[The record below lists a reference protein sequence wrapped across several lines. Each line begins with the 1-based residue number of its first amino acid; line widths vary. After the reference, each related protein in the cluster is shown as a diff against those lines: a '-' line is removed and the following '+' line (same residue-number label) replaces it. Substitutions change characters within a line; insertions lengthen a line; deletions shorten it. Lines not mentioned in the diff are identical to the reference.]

1 MPDRS
6 PGPIWVGETAHR
18 RAPGGPPGVG
28 LHVHPRFTAARLLVT
43 DAGVPVG
50 QVDVALTDG
59 RATAAEIDRATAAV
73 VAGAPPDPPPAS
85 DEPMTVVVATRGRPE
100 SVRRCLAAI
109 LAGDHAA
116 VTVLVVDNDP
126 PDDRT
131 RDVVAAVGDDRVHYV
146 HERRRGVSVGRNRG
160 LAEAR
165 TEVVAFTDDD
175 TEPDRHW
182 ASRIAG
188 AFAADPGLTG
198 LSGPV
203 LAARLDTP
211 QERAA
216 DIALAWNKGFTPRRF
231 RLDDPPVD
239 SAVFPF
245 SPGLFGIGANLAVRA
260 RRVRELGGFDEAL
273 GPGRATRGGED
284 IELMVRIVLDGGT
297 LGYLPAAYVWHHH
310 RPSDGELRTQLGGYA
325 LGLGAFL
332 GKVALDGPARRLALR
347 RFPAGI
353 ARLREIV
360 RRESAG
366 VAQDDPPEPDTAGS
380 APGPGPARAGTDGGE
395 ADAAA
400 GTGPSAVAVAEA
412 AGVPAVAE
420 VPADPEERRH
430 ETVALPDGAAARKL
444 RGLAGGPVLYLR
456 TRRQVLAEGGS
467 CPPLTAPGR
476 H

>member
-1 MPDRS
+1 MPDRP

-18 RAPGGPPGVG
+18 RGPGGPPGAG
-28 LHVHPRFTAARLLVT
+28 LHVPPRFTTARLLVT
-43 DAGVPVG
+43 DAGLPVG
-50 QVDVALTDG
+50 QVDVPLTGG
-59 RATAAEIDRATAAV
+59 RASAGEIGRATAAV
-73 VAGAPPDPPPAS
+73 VAATPPEPPPTS

-126 PDDRT
+126 PDGST
-131 RDVVAAVGDDRVHYV
+131 RDVVAAFGDERVRYV
-146 HERRRGVSVGRNRG
+146 HELRRGVSVGRNRG

-175 TEPDRHW
+175 TEPDRRW

-216 DIALAWNKGFTPRRF
+216 DVALAWNKGFAPRRF
-231 RLDDPPVD
+231 RLDDPPSD
-239 SAVFPF
+239 SPVFPF

-273 GPGRATRGGED
+273 GPGRPTRGGED
-284 IELMVRIVLDGGT
+284 IELLVRIVLDGGT

-310 RPSDGELRTQLGGYA
+310 RPSDGELRDQLGGYA

-332 GKVALDGPARRLALR
+332 GKVALDGRARRLALR

-366 VAQDDPPEPDTAGS
+366 AGDAPEPEPAAG
-380 APGPGPARAGTDGGE
+380 AVVPGPAPAGGDAGA
-395 ADAAA
+395 ADAAPGA
-400 GTGPSAVAVAEA
+400 GPSAVAVAE
-412 AGVPAVAE
+412 GAE

-467 CPPLTAPGR
+467 CPPLTAPDR
-476 H
+476 N

>member
-1 MPDRS
+1 MSTLTPEVPAVPDRP

-18 RAPGGPPGVG
+18 RAPDGPPGAG
-28 LHVHPRFTAARLLVT
+28 LNVPPRFTAARLLVT
-43 DAGVPVG
+43 DAGLPVG
-50 QVDVALTDG
+50 QVDVPLTGG
-59 RATAAEIDRATAAV
+59 RAGAEDIDRATAAV
-73 VAGAPPDPPPAS
+73 VAATPPEPPPTS
-85 DEPMTVVVATRGRPE
+85 DDPITVVVATRGRPD

-109 LAGDHAA
+109 LAGDHAR

-126 PDDRT
+126 PDGRT
-131 RDVVAAVGDDRVHYV
+131 RDVVTALGDERVRYV

-188 AFAADPGLTG
+188 AFATDPGLTG

-216 DIALAWNKGFTPRRF
+216 DVALAWNKGFSPRRF
-231 RLDDPPVD
+231 RLEDPPAD

-273 GPGRATRGGED
+273 GPGRPTRGGED
-284 IELMVRIVLDGGT
+284 IELLVRIVLDGGT
-297 LGYLPAAYVWHHH
+297 LAYLPAAYVWHHH
-310 RPSDGELRTQLGGYA
+310 RPSDGELRDQLGGYA

-347 RFPAGI
+347 RFPAAI

-366 VAQDDPPEPDTAGS
+366 AAADGPDPGATAR
-380 APGPGPARAGTDGGE
+380 AAAAARAGGGS
-395 ADAAA
+395 DAGPGAGAATPAGASGAA
-400 GTGPSAVAVAEA
+400 GTPPD
-412 AGVPAVAE
+412 AGQ
-420 VPADPEERRH
+420 RRH
-430 ETVALPDGAAARKL
+430 ETVALPDGAAVRKL
-444 RGLAGGPVLYLR
+444 RGLAGGPILYLR

-467 CPPLTAPGR
+467 CPPLTAPDGR
-476 H
+476 